1 MNFFEAQ
8 AQAKRHTARLIL
20 LFALAVLGL
29 VALSNLLVFAV
40 LMWVQGTPGPAP
52 QSLGAQ
58 FDPSVAVLVTSAVLL
73 TVGLGS
79 LYKTLALGGDG
90 RRVAEMLGGRLIAP
104 GSQTPE
110 ERRLMNVVEEMAIAS
125 GIAVPAVYILDEPG
139 INAFAAG
146 KSPNSAV
153 IGVTRGALEQLD
165 RDELQGVIAHEFSH
179 IFNGDMRLNLRL
191 IGVLHGILLIALLG
205 WQLLRS
211 AGHGRAVRGRGGS
224 SAAAAVP
231 LFGLGLVAVG
241 SIGYFF
247 GQWIKATISRQRE
260 LLADASAV
268 QYTRSPEGIA
278 GALKK
283 IGGAQMDSQIRS
295 RARPR
300 TDSMAGSGS
309 LLHAPAA
316 AQYSHAYFAAGVSG
330 WLQSMFATH
339 PPLEA
344 RIRRLEPHW
353 DGRFVISVPGGEG
366 GRGVSTAASTTPM
379 AAGSSIGFASGDAD
393 ALIARVGTSDESALG
408 VARELLAAIPA
419 RLRAAAEEPYG
430 ARAVIFALLLDS
442 REEIAAEQGRILATA
457 AEPAIALHA
466 RALRIEIAALV
477 DRLRLPLAELTVPA
491 LQALSA
497 DQYRRFRDVVEALMR
512 ADQRLAF
519 DEWILR
525 RYVLRRLDEAFG
537 LRSAAQER
545 YVDVATAGAA
555 LSRVLSVLARL
566 EHVGDDAA
574 ARAAFA
580 AGAAAMTEL
589 DLPLEFHTGTVA
601 LTALDAD
608 FDRLESMDARQK
620 ELVLRVCV
628 ACIQHDRRLTR
639 RGYELLRTLAGCLD
653 CPLPPLR

>member
-8 AQAKRHTARLIL
+8 AQAKRHTARLVL

-29 VALSNLLVFAV
+29 IVLSNLLVFAV
-40 LMWVQGTPGPAP
+40 LMWVGGVPGPAS
-52 QSLGAQ
+52 QSLAAQ
-58 FDPSVAVLVTSAVLL
+58 FDPSVAVLVTLAVLL

-104 GSQTPE
+104 ASQSAE

-125 GIAVPAVYILDEPG
+125 GIAVPPVYVLDEPG

-146 KSPNSAV
+146 RSPNSAV
-153 IGVTRGALEQLD
+153 IGITRGALEQLD

-211 AGHGRAVRGRGGS
+211 AGHGRAARGRGGNS

-283 IGGAQMDSQIRS
+283 IGGGQMDSRIRS
-295 RARPR
+295 RAGS
-300 TDSMAGSGS
+300 DSGAGS
-309 LLHAPAA
+309 LLRAPAA
-316 AQYSHAYFAAGVSG
+316 AQYSHAYFAAGVRG

-339 PPLEA
+339 PPLEM

-353 DGRFVISVPGGEG
+353 DGRFVIAVPDGVG
-366 GRGVSTAASTTPM
+366 GREAGAAAPI
-379 AAGSSIGFASGDAD
+379 AAGAAAGFAVGNAD
-393 ALIARVGTSDESALG
+393 ALIARVGTSDDDALS
-408 VARELLAAIPA
+408 VARELLAAMPA

-442 REEIAAEQGRILATA
+442 REEVAAEQGRILATA
-457 AEPAIALHA
+457 AEPAVALHA
-466 RALRIEIAALV
+466 RALRAEVAALM

-491 LQALSA
+491 LQALSP
-497 DQYRRFRDVVEALMR
+497 DQYRRFRGVVEALMR
-512 ADQRLAF
+512 ADHRLAF

-545 YVDVATAGAA
+545 YVDATTAGAA

-580 AGAAAMTEL
+580 AGAAAETGL
-589 DLPLEFHTGTVA
+589 DLPLTFHAGTVT

-608 FDRLESMDARQK
+608 FDRLESLDAGKK
-620 ELVLRVCV
+620 ERVLRMCI
-628 ACIQHDRRLTR
+628 ACIQHDRQMTR

>member
-8 AQAKRHTARLIL
+8 ARAKRHTARLIL

-40 LMWVQGTPGPAP
+40 LMWAGGARVPASD
-52 QSLGAQ
+52 SLWGR
-58 FDPSVAVLVTSAVLL
+58 FDPSVAATVTAAVLL

-79 LYKTLALGGDG
+79 LFKTLALGGDG

-104 GSQTPE
+104 ASRTPE

-125 GIAVPAVYILDEPG
+125 GIAVPPVYVLDEPG

-153 IGVTRGALEQLD
+153 IGVTRGALERLD

-191 IGVLHGILLIALLG
+191 VGVLHGILLIALLG

-268 QYTRSPEGIA
+268 QYTRTPEGIA

-283 IGGAQMDSQIRS
+283 IGGGRMDS
-295 RARPR
+295 R
-300 TDSMAGSGS
+300 TGSAGS

-316 AQYSHAYFAAGVSG
+316 AQYSHAYFAAGVRG

-339 PPLEA
+339 PPLET
-344 RIRRLEPHW
+344 RIRRLEPRW
-353 DGRFVISVPGGEG
+353 DGRFVIAVPGRGEASG
-366 GRGVSTAASTTPM
+366 AGAAAP
-379 AAGSSIGFASGDAD
+379 AAATGASASFASGDAD
-393 ALIARVGTSDESALG
+393 ALIARVGTSDDGALG
-408 VARELLAAIPA
+408 AARELLAAMPA

-430 ARAVIFALLLDS
+430 ARAVILALLLDS
-442 REEIAAEQGRILATA
+442 REEIAAKQARILATA
-457 AEPAIALHA
+457 AEPAVALHA
-466 RALRIEIAALV
+466 RALRAEVAALM

-491 LQALSA
+491 LQALSP
-497 DQYRRFRDVVEALMR
+497 DQYRRFRELVEALMR
-512 ADQRLAF
+512 ADHRLAF

-537 LRSAAQER
+537 LRSPAQER
-545 YVDVATAGAA
+545 YIDAATAGAA

-566 EHVGDDAA
+566 EHAGDEAA

-580 AGAAAMTEL
+580 AGVAAATGV
-589 DLPLEFHTGTVA
+589 DLPLEFHAAAVTLA
-601 LTALDAD
+601 ALDAD
-608 FDRLESMDARQK
+608 FDRLESLDAARK
-620 ELVLRVCV
+620 EAVLRMCIACV
-628 ACIQHDRRLTR
+628 QHDRRLTR